1 MAGNDL
7 ADAYYSIP
15 RLTRYWFTATV
26 VLSVIG
32 RFGLIDS
39 FNLILSW
46 DKFFYNF
53 ELWRPITALFFY
65 PITPYTGFHFL
76 INLYF
81 LYSYSTRLETSTF
94 SGRPADYVYMFLVNW
109 IVLTISAFL
118 LNIYLLFEPMV
129 LSVVYVWCQL
139 NKDVYVTFWFGT
151 RFRAVYFPW
160 VLVVFNLII
169 RGGAT
174 MELMGIF
181 VGHVYYFFAH
191 QYPLEYG
198 GAQFLKTP
206 DFLYRMF
213 PPERNFTTGFGVPP
227 LRRTA
232 DNTPSR
238 GFPGRGRT
246 LNE

>member
-15 RLTRYWFTATV
+15 RLTRYWLTATI
-26 VLSVIG
+26 VLSLIG
-32 RFGLIDS
+32 RFGLIDPL
-39 FNLILSW
+39 NLILSW

-53 ELWRPITALFFY
+53 E
-65 PITPYTGFHFL
+65 
-76 INLYF
+76 
-81 LYSYSTRLETSTF
+81 
-94 SGRPADYVYMFLVNW
+94 
-109 IVLTISAFL
+109 ISAFL

-139 NKDVYVTFWFGT
+139 NKDVFVTFWFGT

-160 VLVVFNLII
+160 VLVVFNLIL
-169 RGGAT
+169 RGGFQCIDFATDFSAT
-174 MELMGIF
+174 MELTGIF

-206 DFLYRMF
+206 GFL
-213 PPERNFTTGFGVPP
+213 
-227 LRRTA
+227 
-232 DNTPSR
+232 
-238 GFPGRGRT
+238 
-246 LNE
+246 